1 MMGWFTNLLGI
12 TKKVEET
19 ATEVNQ
25 ELQAAED
32 LKASIRSLKGK
43 QLTPA
48 VIADLCRQ
56 VDGLVAG
63 AKAIVK

>member
-1 MMGWFTNLLGI
+1 MMGFFSKLLGI
-12 TKKVEET
+12 TQKVEET
-19 ATEVNQ
+19 ASEVEA
-25 ELQAAED
+25 ELKAAED

-48 VIADLCRQ
+48 VIADLCQQ

-63 AKAIVK
+63 AKAIGK